1 MRTTTIRFLLCL
13 CAFLLSG
20 VSLHAEAG
28 ETAKTSTIEIT
39 REARITANIENKSLQ
54 EALRMMADKNLFEI
68 KGGVPA
74 GEPVTVRFS
83 NVTLDEALKKLMRG
97 YNYVLVSQGTSRVP
111 SLMVMGK
118 VQAGRPAVQ
127 AASTQAPQAPPASAN
142 QGLVPGTYYVPPNL
156 LPAPASPSPAVGP
169 GRRAAERRPA
179 DQGNDPT
186 KQAVDQQQGEAQAA
200 KPPEQPAAGNQP
212 QQPGQ
217 QSGESQQQQP
227 QSPQQQ
233 QSGESP
239 QQQSADQPQT
249 QPAQSSGVSA
259 RDLLGRSRSSL

>member
-1 MRTTTIRFLLCL
+1 MRTTTIRFFLCL
-13 CAFLLSG
+13 CALLVSG
-20 VSLHAEAG
+20 ISLHAEAG

-39 REARITANIENKSLQ
+39 KEARITANIENKSLQ

-97 YNYVLVSQGTSRVP
+97 YNYVLVGQGTSKVP
-111 SLMVMGK
+111 SLTVMGK
-118 VQAGRPAVQ
+118 VQAGTPSAR
-127 AASTQAPQAPPASAN
+127 AASTQAPQVPPASAS

-156 LPAPASPSPAVGP
+156 LPAPASPSPAAVP
-169 GRRAAERRPA
+169 ARRAAERRTPGQGSDPA
-179 DQGNDPT
+179 

-200 KPPEQPAAGNQP
+200 RPPEQPAAGNQP

-217 QSGESQQQQP
+217 QQQSGEPQQKQP
-227 QSPQQQ
+227 GQQ
-233 QSGESP
+233 QSGEP
-239 QQQSADQPQT
+239 Q
-249 QPAQSSGVSA
+249 QSSGISA
-259 RDLLGRSRSSL
+259 RDLLGRQRSSL